1 MAGTDSD
8 ERFMAAAVALGRR
21 GLGQAWPNPAVG
33 CLIVRDGRVVGRGWT
48 QPGGRPHAET
58 EALQDA
64 GEAARGAT
72 AYVTLEPCAHTGV
85 TGPCA
90 VALAEAGIS
99 RVVAAIEDPD
109 PRVQGG
115 GFGILRA
122 AGIEVTTGVGAAA
135 ARELTAGF
143 LMRVSSGRPLVT
155 AKIATSLDGRIA
167 TASGHSQWITGPASR
182 RAAHGLRAR
191 HDAIAVGAG
200 TVRMDD
206 PGLDVRL
213 PGLEDRSPV
222 RVLFSDSLILPR
234 DAKLLTT
241 ARDRPLWLI
250 TGDRAAAGPA
260 ARRLRDAGV
269 EVIPI
274 PGSREG
280 RVSLPDALEVLGRRC
295 ITRLMVEGGG
305 DLIGGLAQADLIDR
319 WAWFRAGIVIGGDGT
334 PAIGPAGITAL
345 DGAPRFTLSQTVR
358 FGQDVLE
365 TWERQT

>member
-1 MAGTDSD
+1 MTGTDSD

-21 GLGQAWPNPAVG
+21 GLGRTWPNPSVG
-33 CLIVRDGRVVGRGWT
+33 CVIVRDGRVVGRGWT

-58 EALQDA
+58 EALREA

-72 AYVTLEPCAHTGV
+72 AYVTLEPCAHVGV

-90 VALAEAGIS
+90 VALAEAGVI

-109 PRVQGG
+109 PRVKGG
-115 GFGILRA
+115 GFGVLRA

-182 RAAHGLRAR
+182 RAAHGLRAG

-200 TVRMDD
+200 TVRADD

-222 RVLFSDSLILPR
+222 RVAVSTSLNLPR
-234 DAKLLTT
+234 DGKLLST
-241 ARDRPLWLI
+241 ARDRPLWLM
-250 TGDRAAAGPA
+250 TGEPAAAGPE
-260 ARRLRDAGV
+260 ARRLRDVGA
-269 EVIPI
+269 EVIALPC
-274 PGSREG
+274 
-280 RVSLPDALEVLGRRC
+280 LPDGRISLADALQALGHRG

-305 DLIGGLAQADLIDR
+305 DLLGGLAQADLIDR
-319 WAWFRAGIVIGGDGT
+319 WAWFRAGLVIGGDGT
-334 PAIGPAGITAL
+334 PAIGPAGIATL

-365 TWERQT
+365 TWGRQT